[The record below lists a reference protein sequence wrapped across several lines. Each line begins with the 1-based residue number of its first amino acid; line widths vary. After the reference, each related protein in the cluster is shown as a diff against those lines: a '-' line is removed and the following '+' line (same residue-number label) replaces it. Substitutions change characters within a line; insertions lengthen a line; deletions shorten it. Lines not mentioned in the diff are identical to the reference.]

1 PAMTDPNNTFE
12 LPDRD
17 KLITRP
23 DEGGLPTAQDL
34 KSPLKHPTDPKPV
47 PAGGQGTDPE
57 AGELGHSA

>member
-1 PAMTDPNNTFE
+1 MTDPNTTSE

-23 DEGGLPTAQDL
+23 DEGALPTAQDL
-34 KSPLKHPTDPKPV
+34 NSPAKHPTDPKPV

-57 AGELGHSA
+57 AGELGHTA